1 MKRALTGLMGAAA
14 IVAATLAGAPVAG
27 ADDCC
32 EHEFDWAI
40 PYGKALEN
48 HGLGYLYEEH
58 GVPIALAAEDVCQG
72 ASARYIAQE
81 YDEQLTLAHAE
92 KIADAVCDDVCPEMA
107 Q

>member
-1 MKRALTGLMGAAA
+1 MKRALTGLMGPAA

-32 EHEFDWAI
+32 EHEFDWAT
-40 PYGKALEN
+40 PYFEALEN
-48 HGLGYLYEEH
+48 HGLGYLLNDQ
-58 GVPIALAAEDVCQG
+58 GIPVALAAEDVCQG

-92 KIADAVCDDVCPEMA
+92 KIADAVYDDVCPEMA

>member
-1 MKRALTGLMGAAA
+1 
-14 IVAATLAGAPVAG
+14 
-27 ADDCC
+27 
-32 EHEFDWAI
+32 
-40 PYGKALEN
+40 
-48 HGLGYLYEEH
+48 
-58 GVPIALAAEDVCQG
+58 VCQG